1 MSFLKE
7 LEANRLY
14 PIFVQI
20 FYVVVIFVTVVA
32 GGGFLIEKI
41 QNLNSLLVTENEKYE
56 ANIDKLSYLNNF
68 PYDTAVLLEKMNYV
82 FPSGEA
88 SFLVISSLKNKVRGD
103 VILTDLSVANDQK
116 GQVNL
121 SAEIAGSPMSVL
133 NFVSQVL
140 EGYPLCDFSSLEFN
154 PNAGLYSLN
163 LAFYQNMSDK
173 KEFAFAKITPQENL
187 LVKEIL
193 EVVVAGGGEINS
205 PSIYS
210 RDNPF

>member
-1 MSFLKE
+1 MQFLKE

-14 PIFVQI
+14 PVFVQI
-20 FYVVVIFVTVVA
+20 FYVVVIFVTVIV

-41 QNLNSLLVTENEKYE
+41 QNLNGLLVVENEKYQVNAE
-56 ANIDKLSYLNNF
+56 KLNYLNAF

-88 SFLVISSLKNKVRGD
+88 SFLAISSLKTKTTGD
-103 VILTDLSVANDQK
+103 VILSGLSVANDQK

-121 SAEIAGSPMSVL
+121 SAEIAGSPVSVL

-140 EGYPLCDFSSLEFN
+140 EGYPLCDFSSLKFS
-154 PNAGLYSLN
+154 PNAGLYDLN
-163 LAFYQNMSDK
+163 LAFYQNVSDK
-173 KEFAFAKITPQENL
+173 KELVFAKVTPQEDIL
-187 LVKEIL
+187 IKEIL
-193 EVVVAGGGEINS
+193 EVAVTGGGEITN
-205 PSIYS
+205 PSVYS